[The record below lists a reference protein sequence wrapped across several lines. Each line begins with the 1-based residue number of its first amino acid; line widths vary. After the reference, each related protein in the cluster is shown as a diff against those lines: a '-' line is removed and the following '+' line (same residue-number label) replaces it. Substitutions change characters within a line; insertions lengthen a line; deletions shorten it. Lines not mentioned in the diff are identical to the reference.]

1 MTSVS
6 KVCQEGHAHLIP
18 EIKKYAATE
27 LKAKVVTISEHA
39 ERMFPTAG
47 DVHFA
52 AGLLNVTPVKEP
64 KYVAFDEAKSLFSKD
79 EGFMTDYAFE
89 GVGDT
94 TYVAFQKALDSLVA
108 LYLEQLD
115 IPLAYKA
122 NGTTLRF
129 PIFGSKDANFGL
141 PEYMAHHL
149 TPDNKHDNNWT
160 CDRDSDHEDADIMDI
175 MEEDGEEDCE
185 EDCEEEGV
193 LDVLAHG
200 QEVTYYRNGTPNTA
214 KIIKVHHESLPPYYT
229 IRFMI
234 DGVTTERQTVR
245 EKLVASCPHGHPTPR
260 AFPL

>member
-1 MTSVS
+1 MLSVS
-6 KVCQEGHAHLIP
+6 KVACQEDHAHLIP
-18 EIKKYAATE
+18 EIKKYAAAD

-39 ERMFPTAG
+39 ERMFPIID

-52 AGLLNVTPVKEP
+52 AGLLNVTPFKEP
-64 KYVAFDEAKSLFSKD
+64 KYVSFDEAKSLFSKD
-79 EGFMTDYAFE
+79 EGSMTNYAFE

-94 TYVAFQKALDSLVA
+94 TYVAFQEALDSLVA

-141 PEYMAHHL
+141 PEYMAHHS
-149 TPDNKHDNNWT
+149 TSDNKDDDDWT
-160 CDRDSDHEDADIMDI
+160 WDSDYDPEDADI
-175 MEEDGEEDCE
+175 MEEDGEE
-185 EDCEEEGV
+185 EDV

-214 KIIKVHHESLPPYYT
+214 KIIKVHHESPPPYYT
-229 IRFMI
+229 IQVMI
-234 DGVTTERQTVR
+234 DGVMTERQTVR
-245 EKLVASCPHGHPTPR
+245 EKLVA
-260 AFPL
+260 

>member
-1 MTSVS
+1 M
-6 KVCQEGHAHLIP
+6 IP
-18 EIKKYAATE
+18 EIKKYVAAD

-39 ERMFPTAG
+39 ERMFPIAG

-64 KYVAFDEAKSLFSKD
+64 KYVSFDEAKSLFSKD
-79 EGFMTDYAFE
+79 EGFMTDYTFE

-94 TYVAFQKALDSLVA
+94 TYVAFQEVLDSLVA

-149 TPDNKHDNNWT
+149 TSDNKYDNNWT
-160 CDRDSDHEDADIMDI
+160 WDGDYDPEDAAI
-175 MEEDGEEDCE
+175 MEEDGED
-185 EDCEEEGV
+185 DGEEECV
-193 LDVLAHG
+193 LYVLAHG
-200 QEVTYYRNGTPNTA
+200 QEVTYYRNGTPHTA
-214 KIIKVHHESLPPYYT
+214 KIIKVHHESPPLYYT
-229 IRFMI
+229 IQVMI
-234 DGVTTERQTVR
+234 DGVMTERQTVR
-245 EKLVASCPHGHPTPR
+245 EKLVA
-260 AFPL
+260 